1 MKCPSCGAENIEGSD
16 RCEVC
21 MEPLQDLDVLHPK
34 EGFQAHILSDSIKDI
49 AVFHPASVKSG
60 DTLWHAIHLMRE
72 RRAGCVLVIDEG
84 KLTGILSEVDLL
96 FRMPPDADT
105 TDMRVSQIMTPD
117 PETIDENSSM
127 AYALHLMSIGGYR
140 HLPVLSEHR
149 SIGIIS
155 IKDLLRYLNQHLI

>member
-21 MEPLQDLDVLHPK
+21 MEPLQYLGVPQPK
-34 EGFQAHILSDSIKDI
+34 EGFQAHIMLDSIKDL
-49 AVFHPASVKSG
+49 AVIRPAAVKSE
-60 DTLWHAIHLMRE
+60 DPVSHAIEVMRE
-72 RRAGCVLVIDEG
+72 RRAGCVLVIDDG

-96 FRMPPDADT
+96 FRMSSAT
-105 TDMRVSQIMTPD
+105 EVSRMKVSQIMTSN
-117 PETIDENSSM
+117 PETIDEDASM

-140 HLPVLSEHR
+140 HLPVLAEDQ